1 MPGFDEQELQSIDYK
16 AFLGVEFL
24 TWLYFQSESRGGAV
38 FLPEKGDCRVAFERF
53 VWMEQGEGP
62 QLDVLV
68 CRGLQSQLSEVRAGL
83 LAGKKISR
91 AHLHIAYGEEE
102 FSVTV
107 YGRSLDVSGL
117 RFKGKNG
124 TENTNDEEGLSREA
138 DVLEKAYLITQAVE
152 VIERLFSLF
161 LAKRLAFQAWEAER
175 RGFREWL
182 SRSTQ

>member
-38 FLPEKGDCRVAFERF
+38 FLPGKGDCRISFERF

-83 LAGKKISR
+83 MSGKKISR
-91 AHLHIAYGEEE
+91 AHLRIAYGEEE

-117 RFKGKNG
+117 RFKGKNAVG
-124 TENTNDEEGLSREA
+124 DKDDEDGLSKEA

-152 VIERLFSLF
+152 LIERLFALF
-161 LAKRLAFQAWEAER
+161 LEKRLASSVWEAEKR
-175 RGFREWL
+175 TFREWL
-182 SRSTQ
+182 SKSSV

>member
-1 MPGFDEQELQSIDYK
+1 MPGYEKELQSVDYK

-38 FLPEKGDCRVAFERF
+38 FLPGKGDCRVNFERF

-62 QLDVLV
+62 QMDVLV

-91 AHLHIAYGEEE
+91 GHLRISYGEEE
-102 FSVTV
+102 FSLTV

-117 RFKGKNG
+117 RFKGKKAP
-124 TENTNDEEGLSREA
+124 EETNDEEGLSREA
-138 DVLEKAYLITQAVE
+138 DVLEKTYLLTQAVE
-152 VIERLFSLF
+152 VLEGLFAIF
-161 LAKRLAFQAWEAER
+161 LGKRLAFQAWEAEKR
-175 RGFREWL
+175 SFREWL
-182 SRSTQ
+182 AKYSQ